1 MCLAIQV
8 GIRGLDNSQ
17 DNDMLVPLVKDAVIF
32 FSLFVTLTYLYCNM
46 QALQSWTG
54 KVAHVLV
61 PRKGQIKNLLYPL
74 KINNPLKI
82 TTFEPVEPQKQKLSN

>member
-46 QALQSWTG
+46 
-54 KVAHVLV
+54 
-61 PRKGQIKNLLYPL
+61 
-74 KINNPLKI
+74 
-82 TTFEPVEPQKQKLSN
+82 